1 MYLTEAQ
8 EKKWADLIEHEG
20 YGKIN
25 DPYRKAVTTVLLENT
40 TKALDEEK
48 RQMAHASG
56 YGHLLNE
63 AITAPTNSVSAGG
76 ITNYDPILMS
86 MLRRSLPNLIA
97 YDLCGVQPMTGP
109 TGMIFAMRSRYV
121 SMSGTEALFNE
132 ANTAFSGTN
141 YAGGN
146 GYTSGSLTN
155 TDPTLDFTDSTVYG
169 VGSGMTTQNAESL
182 GSDTTHK
189 WAEMA
194 FSIEKVTATARERA
208 LKGQYSLELAQDL
221 KAIHGLDA
229 EVELANI
236 LSTEMLA
243 ELNREIVRTIYR
255 SATRGAS
262 YGTATAGTFDLD
274 VDANGRWSGE
284 KFKGMYFHFERERG
298 VIARATRRGR
308 GNLAI
313 VSSDVAAALAM
324 TGALDY
330 TPAITNNLTYDDTGN
345 TFAGTTK
352 SGLKVYIDPY
362 YGGAS
367 NGYELACFGYKGASA
382 WDAGLFYCPYVP
394 LQMLRAVNADTFQPV
409 IGYKTRYAM
418 VANPFATTAADGVVG
433 ERNTAANANI
443 YYRILRI
450 KNLL

>member
-8 EKKWADLIEHEG
+8 EKKWAEIVEHED
-20 YGKIN
+20 YAKIN

-40 TKALDEEK
+40 AKALDEEH
-48 RQMAHASG
+48 RQNMVMSGRAHMLMEGS
-56 YGHLLNE
+56 
-63 AITAPTNSVSAGG
+63 APTNSVGAGG
-76 ITNYDPILMS
+76 VTNYDPILMS

-132 ANTAFSGTN
+132 ANTAFSGTT
-141 YAGGN
+141 YAGAN
-146 GYTSGSLTN
+146 GYVSGSVTN
-155 TDPTLDFTDSTVYG
+155 TNPTLDFTDSTTYG
-169 VGSGMTTQNAESL
+169 VGSGMTTANGETL
-182 GSDTTHK
+182 GSDSNNRF
-189 WAEMA
+189 AEMA

-243 ELNREIVRTIYR
+243 ELNREIIRTIYR
-255 SATRGAS
+255 SATLGAS

-313 VSSDVAAALAM
+313 VSSDIAAALAM

-330 TPAITNNLTYDDTGN
+330 TPAIQNNLTYDDTGN

-362 YGGAS
+362 YGGQTT
-367 NGYELACFGYKGASA
+367 GYELACFGYKGSSA

-394 LQMLRAVNADTFQPV
+394 LQMLRAVDASTFQPV

-443 YYRILRI
+443 YYRILKV

>member
-1 MYLTEAQ
+1 MYLINEQLETKWKGIVEA
-8 EKKWADLIEHEG
+8 DG
-20 YGKIN
+20 YTPIA
-25 DPYRKAVTTVLLENT
+25 DPYRRAVTTVLLENT
-40 TKALDEEK
+40 IKALDEEK
-48 RQMAHASG
+48 RQMLGAAG
-56 YGHLLNE
+56 YGHMLME
-63 AITAPTNSVSAGG
+63 AAPTNSVAAAGVQ
-76 ITNYDPILMS
+76 NYDPILIS

-109 TGMIFAMRSRYV
+109 TGMIFAMKSRYTTP
-121 SMSGTEALFNE
+121 SGTEALFNE

-141 YAGGN
+141 AAGAN
-146 GYTSGSLTN
+146 GTVSGSVSN
-155 TDPTLDFTDSTVYG
+155 TDPLLDFADSTTYG
-169 VGSGMTTQNAESL
+169 VGSGMTTANAEAL
-182 GSDTTHK
+182 GSTTTHAF
-189 WAEMA
+189 AEMA
-194 FSIEKVTATARERA
+194 FSIDKVTVTAKERA

-255 SATRGAS
+255 SATKGAS
-262 YGTATAGTFDLD
+262 YGTATAGVFDLD

-330 TPAITNNLTYDDTGN
+330 TPAIQNNLTYDDTGN

-362 YGGAS
+362 YGGSS
-367 NGYELACFGYKGASA
+367 NGYELACIGYKGVSS

-394 LQMLRAVNADTFQPV
+394 LQMLRAVDAATFQPV
-409 IGYKTRYAM
+409 IGYKTRYGM
-418 VANPFATTAADGVVG
+418 VANPYATLGGAGVVG
-433 ERNTAANANI
+433 ERNTANDANI
-443 YYRILRI
+443 YYRILRV

>member
-8 EKKWADLIEHEG
+8 EKKWADLIEHKG
-20 YGKIN
+20 YGEIKDN
-25 DPYRKAVTTVLLENT
+25 YRKAVTTVLLENT
-40 TKALDEEK
+40 AKAIDEEK
-48 RQMAHASG
+48 RQMAVAAG
-56 YGHLLNE
+56 YGHMLTE
-63 AITAPTNSVSAGG
+63 ASAPTNSVTSGG
-76 ITNYDPILMS
+76 VQNYDPILMS

-141 YAGGN
+141 YAGAN
-146 GYTSGSLTN
+146 GYVSGSVTN

-169 VGSGMTTQNAESL
+169 VGSGMTTANAESL
-182 GSDTTHK
+182 GGDSGHR

-330 TPAITNNLTYDDTGN
+330 TPAIQNNLTYDDTGN

-367 NGYELACFGYKGASA
+367 NGYELACFGYKGSSS

-394 LQMLRAVNADTFQPV
+394 LQMLRAVDASTFQPV

-443 YYRILRI
+443 YYRIIRI

>member
-8 EKKWADLIEHEG
+8 ENRWKEIIEHKD
-20 YGKIN
+20 YGDIK
-25 DPYRKAVTTVLLENT
+25 DPYRRAVTTVLLENT
-40 TKALDEEK
+40 AKAIDEEK
-48 RQMAHASG
+48 RQMLAASG
-56 YGHLLNE
+56 YLTE
-63 AITAPTNSVSAGG
+63 AAPTNSVAGG
-76 ITNYDPILMS
+76 GVTNYDPILMS

-109 TGMIFAMRSRYV
+109 TGMIFAMRSRYTN
-121 SMSGTEALFNE
+121 MTGTEALFNE
-132 ANTAFSGTN
+132 ANTGFSGAQAN
-141 YAGGN
+141 GANGN
-146 GYTSGSLTN
+146 NSGSLTN
-155 TDPTLDFTDSTVYG
+155 TNPTLDFTDSTTYG
-169 VGSGMTTQNAESL
+169 VGTGMTTAIGEAL
-182 GSDTTHK
+182 GSTATQAF
-189 WAEMA
+189 AEMA
-194 FSIEKVTATARERA
+194 FSIEKVTATAKERA

-243 ELNREIVRTIYR
+243 ELNREIIRTIYR
-255 SATRGAS
+255 SATLGAS

-308 GNLAI
+308 GNLVI

-330 TPAITNNLTYDDTGN
+330 TPAIQNNLTYDDTGN
-345 TFAGTTK
+345 TYAGTTK

-362 YGGAS
+362 YGGNS
-367 NGYELACFGYKGASA
+367 TGYELACFGYKGASA

-394 LQMLRAVNADTFQPV
+394 LQMLRAVSADTFQPV

-433 ERNTAANANI
+433 DRNNAAQANI
-443 YYRILRI
+443 YYRIIKI